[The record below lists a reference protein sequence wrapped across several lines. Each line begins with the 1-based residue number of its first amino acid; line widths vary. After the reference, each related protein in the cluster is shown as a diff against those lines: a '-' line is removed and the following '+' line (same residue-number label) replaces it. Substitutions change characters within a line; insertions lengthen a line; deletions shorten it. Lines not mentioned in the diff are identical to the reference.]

1 MPGCLEVQ
9 GLQIV
14 PADVIAARQ
23 RIEGRVWPTPLMP
36 EPGLAERHGAPVRL
50 KLECWQ
56 RTGSFKVRG
65 AMNAIALLGDA
76 ARRRGVLAVSAGNH
90 AQGVALAARE
100 AGISALIVMP
110 RTASRVKVEAVRQLG
125 AEVRLL
131 GEDYDEAEAA
141 WPAVAE
147 ETGRTLIHPFMDP
160 AVIAGQGT
168 VGLEIALEGP
178 APRHVLIPAGGGG
191 LAVGSAVALKA
202 LLPGVKVYGV
212 QTEASAP
219 LVASY
224 KAGRHVAV
232 TYGPSIADGLH
243 GDTTDEMVEL
253 AVRHLDGV
261 LEVSEAAARR
271 AMRYLFREQRIVAEG
286 SGAVGVAAVL
296 EGLAPDGET
305 AVVVSGRN
313 VAPELFQSVM
323 SEEAM
328 A

>member
-1 MPGCLEVQ
+1 MR
-9 GLQIV
+9 IV

-23 RIEGRVWPTPLMP
+23 RIAASIWPTPLMP
-36 EPGLAERHGAPVRL
+36 EPGLARSHGAPVWL

-65 AMNAIALLGDA
+65 AMHAISRLDQD

-90 AQGVALAARE
+90 AQGLALAARE

-110 RTASRVKVEAVRQLG
+110 ETASRVKIEGVRKLG
-125 AEVRLL
+125 ADVRLI
-131 GEDYDEAEAA
+131 GKDYDEAEAA
-141 WPAVAE
+141 WPAVAQ
-147 ETGRTLIHPFMDP
+147 ETGRTLVHPFMNP

-168 VGLEIALEGP
+168 VGLEIALERP
-178 APRHVLIPAGGGG
+178 SLAQVLIPAGGGG
-191 LAVGSAVALKA
+191 LSVGSAIALKA
-202 LLPGVKVYGV
+202 LMPQVRVYGV

-243 GDTTDEMVEL
+243 GDTTPEMVDLVLE
-253 AVRHLDGV
+253 HLDGV
-261 LEVSEAAARR
+261 LEVTEAAVRR
-271 AMRYLFREQRIVAEG
+271 AMRYLFREHRIVAEG
-286 SGAVGVAAVL
+286 SAAVGVAALL
-296 EGLAPDGET
+296 EGLASQGET
-305 AVVVSGRN
+305 AVVISGRN
-313 VAPELFQSVM
+313 IAPELFQSILA
-323 SEEAM
+323 EEAM